1 MKTLKE
7 YIVEG
12 SLLDNIDTILADGDE
27 RLNMNLKSD
36 LRELLTATNRK
47 EYDIAWEKIYNSVS
61 TNGKK
66 PAVAGLKTKKPT
78 IMAIPKVLYIGLGTK
93 DIYGKSIDNGCIVI
107 GTDRKTIRITCV
119 NDVIRVFY
127 QKYGFDEI
135 SLHSM
140 DLIMKLPDEFI
151 DDSKKLLKKY
161 SKL

>member
-1 MKTLKE
+1 MKDLKE
-7 YIVEG
+7 LLEA
-12 SLLDNIDTILADGDE
+12 SLLGDIEANIAAADE
-27 RLNMNLKSD
+27 YLNMNLKSD
-36 LRELLTATNRK
+36 LKELLTASNRK

-66 PAVAGLKTKKPT
+66 PAVSGLKTKKTT

-93 DIYGKSIDNGCIVI
+93 DIYGKTIDNGCVVI

-119 NDVIRVFY
+119 NDIVNVSY
-127 QKYGFDEI
+127 QKYGFNEI

-151 DDSKKLLKKY
+151 DDAKKLLKKY

>member
-7 YIVEG
+7 YIIEG

-36 LRELLTATNRK
+36 LRELLTASNRK

-66 PAVAGLKTKKPT
+66 PAVAGLKTKKTT

-93 DIYGKSIDNGCIVI
+93 DIYGKSIDIGCVVI

-119 NDVIRVFY
+119 NDIVNISY

>member
-1 MKTLKE
+1 MKDLKE
-7 YIVEG
+7 LLEA
-12 SLLDNIDTILADGDE
+12 SLLGDIEANITSADE
-27 RLNMNLKSD
+27 VLNMNLKSD
-36 LRELLTATNRK
+36 LKELLTATNRK

-61 TNGKK
+61 ATGKK
-66 PAVAGLKTKKPT
+66 PAVAGLKTKKHT

-93 DIYGKSIDNGCIVI
+93 DIYGKTIDNGCIVI

-119 NDVIRVFY
+119 NDIVNVSY
-127 QKYGFDEI
+127 QKYGFNEI

-151 DDSKKLLKKY
+151 DDVKKLLKKY

>member
-1 MKTLKE
+1 MKDLKE
-7 YIVEG
+7 LLEA
-12 SLLDNIDTILADGDE
+12 SLLGDIEGTITAADE
-27 RLNMNLKSD
+27 HLNMNLKSD
-36 LRELLTATNRK
+36 LKELLTASNRK

-66 PAVAGLKTKKPT
+66 PPVAGLKTNKPT
-78 IMAIPKVLYIGLGTK
+78 IMAIPKVLYIGLGTR
-93 DIYGKSIDNGCIVI
+93 DIYGQSIDNGCIVI

-119 NDVIRVFY
+119 NDVVRVFY

-135 SLHSM
+135 ALRSM

-151 DDSKKLLKKY
+151 DDAKKLLKKY